1 MFKFSSSTLA
11 GLGEEGHYTHKQ
23 CQQACMVLYGYF
35 YNLFGHRES
44 DCAGN
49 KNKKIRKGTI
59 YLQNDQFADIELS
72 PIYK

>member
-1 MFKFSSSTLA
+1 MFKFSSSKLA
-11 GLGEEGHYTHKQ
+11 GLGEEGHFTHKP
-23 CQQACMVLYGYF
+23 CRLACVVLYGYF
-35 YNLFGHRES
+35 FILFRHRES

-59 YLQNDQFADIELS
+59 YLSNDQFADIGLS